1 MGIQR
6 EDLYLIGNPN
16 IKSKNSKVKILPFIP
31 IDVLMTDIVNS
42 KFSVIPL
49 DDFNYSFAQ
58 LTLFQQMVL
67 WIPILAA
74 DVPAI
79 KDYANESKG
88 VETYISYNVNSLK
101 EKLIF
106 MSDKF
111 SDILTRMGEINIEAI
126 KSTLSEQDMANKI
139 EKVCTDFLK

>member
-1 MGIQR
+1 MLFKTALLKNVFISYLWFVGIQR

-67 WIPILAA
+67 WIPI
-74 DVPAI
+74 PARMFQQ
-79 KDYANESKG
+79 SK
-88 VETYISYNVNSLK
+88 I
-101 EKLIF
+101 
-106 MSDKF
+106 MQ
-111 SDILTRMGEINIEAI
+111 M
-126 KSTLSEQDMANKI
+126 
-139 EKVCTDFLK
+139 KVRV